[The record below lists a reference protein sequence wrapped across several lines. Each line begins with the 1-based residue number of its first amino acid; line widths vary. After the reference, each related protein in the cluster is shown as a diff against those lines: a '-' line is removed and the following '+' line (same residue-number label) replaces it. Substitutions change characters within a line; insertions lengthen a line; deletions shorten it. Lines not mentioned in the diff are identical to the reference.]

1 MQAQCPGRASIKRA
15 GRKVRAVCVVYAL
28 LTASQAK
35 AQFAKWEV
43 SGLLGVLP
51 PKALDRS
58 PIVSQIRARLSLL
71 QLSQAQELA
80 VSLTKQEAQNYEG
93 YFWTAFVELQRG
105 DLYSAVRHSRQ
116 AEKLRPV
123 GNAVQKVLGLAYLQ
137 LEQNLLFQLKMK
149 EAIELDQ
156 ADFAPHYCLGRYLQ
170 SQNRNHEEAAKHYL
184 LVIERKPDHN
194 EALYYLGLAYEANGD
209 MAQAKTLYQR
219 ALTASEG
226 ARSSFSLAYQG
237 LSRLDR
243 LNNLPESALKF
254 ARQAIFLEPKLPD
267 NQFEVA
273 KVYAAL
279 GRLSEAV
286 DAFKASLALDATQ
299 SSAYYQLFSLYR
311 RLGDV
316 KTAEQALADFKSV
329 VACYGKEK

>member
-1 MQAQCPGRASIKRA
+1 M
-15 GRKVRAVCVVYAL
+15 
-28 LTASQAK
+28 TASQAK

-51 PKALDRS
+51 PNALDRS
-58 PIVSQIRARLSLL
+58 PIVSQVRARLSLL

-149 EAIELDQ
+149 EAIELDR
-156 ADFAPHYCLGRYLQ
+156 ADFAPHYCLGRFLQ
-170 SQNRNHEEAAKHYL
+170 SQNRNHAEAAKHYL
-184 LVIERKPDHN
+184 LVIERKPDHY
-194 EALYYLGLAYEANGD
+194 EALHYLGLAYEAAGD
-209 MAQAKTLYQR
+209 MAQAKTLYRR

-237 LSRLDR
+237 LSRVDR

-254 ARQAIFLEPKLPD
+254 ARQAVFLEPKLPD
-267 NQFEVA
+267 NQFELA

-279 GRLSEAV
+279 GRLPEAI
-286 DAFKASLALDATQ
+286 DAFKLSLALDATQ

-311 RLGDV
+311 RLGDA
-316 KTAEQALADFKSV
+316 KAADQALADFKRV
-329 VACYGKEK
+329 VSCYGKEK